1 MEEIDY
7 QPNPQDI
14 KNVYHT
20 QWGDVIF
27 VMVRTAYSVF
37 DLHIYQK
44 SSRRELMRC
53 ELFFWEDCEFFGH
66 DLLIEFIDSL
76 DFYQDKLITL
86 SKDDLRRYVSRAMA
100 EHPSSNKANFF

>member
-1 MEEIDY
+1 MEEFDY

-44 SSRRELMRC
+44 STRKEVMRC
-53 ELFFWEDCEFFGH
+53 ELFFWADCPFYGH
-66 DLLIEFIDSL
+66 DFVVEFLDYL
-76 DFYQDKLITL
+76 DFYQDQLTEI
-86 SKDDLRRYVSRAMA
+86 SKESLRRYVSRAMS
-100 EHPSSNKANFF
+100 EHPSSDRANFH